1 MQQNETKKKESSIT
15 RKLFGMW
22 MWKLFGTF
30 IATDIMLCAGSVGGW
45 MYYQLNA
52 LYGGIPEQLALTATG
67 NSLESL
73 QILFDDGTVLHTVT
87 PYPAIQAFGI
97 AFASVA
103 AMQVLIFLGA
113 LCFDFFRIRRRLKPL
128 RDVATA
134 AQVIAD
140 QTWNTQKFQNLE
152 YAISHVD
159 ADSPYAQVST
169 NDRDLAGI
177 EASLNDLLNRMRQA
191 NLQQVRFVSDASHE
205 LRTPIAV
212 IKGYAD
218 LLDRWGKED
227 VQTLEEGIA
236 AIKNEADHMNTLV
249 EQLLF
254 LARGDSGRNKMELT
268 QFSLSSMVK
277 EVYEESRMIDT
288 KHTYEYQSTTADI
301 LCYGDSAMLK
311 QSMRILVD
319 NAAKYT
325 TEGDTIT
332 IRCGMDAN
340 YRPCFSVQ
348 DNGIGMSDSD
358 VIHIFDRFYR
368 SDQARNS
375 QTGGTGLG
383 LSIAKWII
391 DRHHG
396 TIKVTSRP
404 EIGTRFTI
412 FLTVNEEQYQ
422 AAVKI
427 GA

>member
-1 MQQNETKKKESSIT
+1 MQQNDTKKKAGSIT
-15 RKLFGMW
+15 RKLFHMLLG
-22 MWKLFGTF
+22 KLFGSF
-30 IATDIMLCAGSVGGW
+30 LITDITLVSGIVTGW
-45 MYYQLNA
+45 TLYQITD
-52 LYGGIPEQLALTATG
+52 LYGGFPNELAIEATG
-67 NSLESL
+67 DSLQTL
-73 QILFDDGTVLHTVT
+73 QILFDDGVTLYTVT
-87 PYPAIQAFGI
+87 PFPAIQVFGV
-97 AFASVA
+97 AFAF
-103 AMQVLIFLGA
+103 VLGTQLLTFLGA
-113 LCFDFFRIRRRLKPL
+113 LCFDFFRIRKRLKPL

-134 AQVIAD
+134 AQAIAD

-152 YAISHVD
+152 YAINHVD
-159 ADSPYAQVST
+159 ADAPYAQIAMG
-169 NDRDLAGI
+169 DRDLAGI

-227 VQTLEEGIA
+227 VQTLEEGIS

-254 LARGDSGRNKMELT
+254 LARGDSGRNKPE
-268 QFSLSSMVK
+268 FLSFPLSDMVK
-277 EVYEESRMIDT
+277 EVYEESRMIDS
-288 KHTYEYQSTTADI
+288 KHDYELQCPTGDI
-301 LCYGDSAMLK
+301 LCYGDVSMLK

-332 IRCGMDAN
+332 LRCGVDEN
-340 YRPCFSVQ
+340 YRPYFTVQ
-348 DNGIGMSDSD
+348 DNGIGMGDSD
-358 VIHIFDRFYR
+358 LIHIFDRFYR

-396 TIKVTSRP
+396 AIKVTSRP
-404 EIGTRFTI
+404 EIGTRFTV
-412 FLTVNEEQYQ
+412 FLNVNEEHYQ
-422 AAVKI
+422 NAVRI
-427 GA
+427 